1 MRQESTP
8 HNTGAEGIYSAPA
21 EALAHAR
28 AVLARQ
34 DATSTER
41 ARALLVLG
49 RAAQYGNR
57 IADAVRLLSEARQL
71 AVEPALV
78 TEILLTLAP
87 VLSKEGHPDEALALL
102 DRSDLELGRG
112 HAGQLRNQRGVILLE
127 MGRLHEARDQ
137 ATDAVHLLH
146 EAGDQNREA
155 RAMANLAVIAALMG
169 HLDDAE
175 HWYAQALEMA
185 VTTEQHVVA
194 AGIEGNLGDLAS
206 RRGDFAAALR
216 WYELARARFEKIG
229 NVELLVSVLELDHAR
244 TLLDVGLLVDA
255 AEAAQ
260 RSARLAGEG
269 AHQMLETQAQLV
281 LAEALVRL
289 NDRRGARQ
297 AIERGATLARQVG
310 QEAWQL
316 RAMQLTADLDPSHR
330 LNRGDVEEQLQRF
343 LRSGWAR
350 EAFAYGLGQAMARRT
365 SDPEGARHL
374 LALVSRSTIGVDV
387 DPLDRSVCALLQAS
401 LDHDVDA
408 ARSAFDEA
416 LDALHRQRDL
426 LGSAELRRVI
436 VERAQPIQEL
446 ALGLALE
453 AEDRAPAVLEVLERV
468 RGVQAT
474 AASRPGSLAG
484 HDAALV
490 RLRHLRVQVAEAK
503 ITGGDPSARAAELR
517 TAEHELL
524 RSRRT
529 EGARPTAP
537 AADPRP
543 GPRRLP
549 ADTVYITYS
558 VHAGQVMAVV
568 HTTSATVLR
577 DVGPLDGI
585 GPAVRSQRSA
595 LRWLASGGPPQHVPD
610 QTARLLDAS
619 RALDQLLVQPLDLDP
634 QARVVMTVPTTLRD
648 VTWAALPSLQRRPL
662 TFTPTLASWLA
673 GTDPLAVE
681 RLALLSGPDLAAA
694 ADELARIRSMWNQ
707 PARADAET
715 TCSEAL
721 AALRSADLVHIA
733 AHGSFRTDN
742 PFFSSLVFADGELS
756 LLEMGALERVPS
768 IVVLASCDAGATA
781 VARRSD
787 GDVVIGTAVELR
799 SLGAR
804 AVLAPSAIVQDSAA
818 ADYAVLVHRA
828 LVDRMPMD
836 DAVLGARLSMLDR
849 GEPACMAAAVSFQ
862 LLGDQATRLPLRQ
875 TSSGIEIP

>member
-1 MRQESTP
+1 MGQGSTP
-8 HNTGAEGIYSAPA
+8 DNTGAEGIYSAPA

-28 AVLARQ
+28 AVLARH
-34 DATSTER
+34 DASSTDR

-78 TEILLTLAP
+78 TEILLSLAP

-102 DRSDLELGRG
+102 DRSDLELGHG

-137 ATDAVHLLH
+137 ATEAVHLLR

-155 RAMANLAVIAALMG
+155 RAMVNLAVIAALMG

-175 HWYAQALEMA
+175 RWYAQALELA

-216 WYELARARFEKIG
+216 WYELARARFEKFG
-229 NVELLVSVLELDHAR
+229 NVELLVAVLELDHAR

-269 AHQMLETQAQLV
+269 ANQMLETQAQLV

-297 AIERGATLARQVG
+297 AIERGAVLARQVG
-310 QEAWQL
+310 QETWQL
-316 RAMQLTADLDPSHR
+316 RALQLTADLDPSHQ
-330 LNRGDVEEQLQRF
+330 LDRGDVEKQLQRF

-350 EAFAYGLGQAMARRT
+350 EAFAYGLGQAMARQT

-374 LALVSRSTIGVDV
+374 LALVSRSTTGVDV

-401 LDHDVDA
+401 LDHDVDS
-408 ARSAFDEA
+408 ARRAFDEA

-446 ALGLALE
+446 ALGLALR

-468 RGVQAT
+468 RNVQAT

-484 HDAALV
+484 HDAALA

-503 ITGGDPSARAAELR
+503 ITGGDPTPWAAELR
-517 TAEHELL
+517 TAEHEIL

-529 EGARPTAP
+529 EGALLAAR
-537 AADPRP
+537 AADPP
-543 GPRRLP
+543 VGHQSLP
-549 ADTVYITYS
+549 ADTVYVTYA

-568 HTTSATVLR
+568 HTTGATVLR
-577 DVGPLDGI
+577 DVGPVDSI

-595 LRWLASGGPPQHVPD
+595 LRGLASGPPQRSLG

-619 RALDQLLVQPLDLDP
+619 RALDHLLVRPLDLDS
-634 QARVVMTVPTTLRD
+634 QARVVMTVPTALRD

-673 GTDPLAVE
+673 GTEPLTVE

-694 ADELARIRSMWNQ
+694 AGELARIRSMWNQ
-707 PARADAET
+707 PSMADAET
-715 TCSEAL
+715 TCADAM
-721 AALRSADLVHIA
+721 AALRSSDLVHIA

-756 LLEMGALERVPS
+756 LLEMGSLDRVPS

-787 GDVVIGTAVELR
+787 GDVVIGTALELR
-799 SLGAR
+799 GLGAR

-818 ADYAVLVHRA
+818 AEYAVLVHRG

-849 GEPACMAAAVSFQ
+849 GEPAWMAAAVSFQ

-875 TSSGIEIP
+875 TSSGIEVR